1 MRFQCPECKGIVSV
15 DDADMGSTVQCGH
28 CGKPVSVPSSRTA
41 PGSVI
46 GDFIIM
52 HEIGRGGM
60 GIVYLAHQISLDRP
74 AALKILSSAYAKN
87 ADFVVGF
94 IKEAR
99 AAAKLNH
106 PNIVQAYAVGDDD
119 GIFYFAMEHVNGETM
134 KNILKREK
142 VIPVDQAISIVQ
154 QIAEALDY
162 AWEEEKLVHR
172 DIKPDNIMLTSNGRA
187 KLADLGLAK
196 VGDDT
201 GINDGDEVMGTPQYI
216 SPEQLTGDPLDNR
229 TDIYSLGATFYHLLT
244 GRFPYEGANAIEITR
259 QHLYGTLIPPNRINP
274 DVPEDVALVVEKM
287 MAKDPAQRYQ
297 SAAQLAEDLALI
309 RHGQHP
315 AMATVTGSLRVQH
328 SNQEE
333 AAHTPLP
340 SKLRIH
346 EEQNYSGT
354 ETVPENP
361 SFAEAAAKA
370 APKAPPKL
378 SIAKPKMP
386 SKPEATAAAAPAAEQ
401 PAKTPLKPGAPSL
414 KMPAQEKKTEAP
426 KEAAP
431 NPDTAA
437 LLAAAEAAAK
447 KAMAQKGKK
456 KKQKDGSGGRLGKTV
471 VLVIAGLVIL
481 AVLGAGG
488 FAAYMHFVKKTEW
501 SAIVDKAKTGIQQV
515 TESAKPEISEFRK
528 AASPVLKTIQTRGE
542 TDPADTARQCRLFLK
557 KYPAPETAEDQELL
571 AQIVQYFAAHDEEQV
586 ENARL
591 TAIQKYEDEQR
602 RKQIAAE
609 EAERRRKE
617 EAERKR
623 EADANRQLAQAEQAR
638 KQQEITNFRN
648 RMTALERQMV
658 LELQRKAD
666 QHDEA
671 GLRKIFETNAAAM
684 TTAPDHLKQYARTLV
699 NRANALQKIMEG
711 AWEWDHIFTSGDP
724 ALTGLNIEIKHN
736 ICKLESIKDGV
747 IHARNITG
755 KEYTEEV
762 RKIVSTRA
770 FRVFAV
776 NAGIKLNKL
785 DTLPY
790 YFFWMGQ
797 GKTAW
802 QVSQDTTSAQQA
814 AYSRFVTEYLRAAL
828 VQASDKAAAARKFG
842 DVPEYQR
849 LVPKRRR

>member
-28 CGKPVSVPSSRTA
+28 CGKPVSAPSSRTA

-74 AALKILSSAYAKN
+74 AALKVLSAAYAKN
-87 ADFVVGF
+87 ADFVIGF

-119 GIFYFAMEHVNGETM
+119 GIFYFAMEYVDGETM
-134 KNILKREK
+134 KNMLKRER
-142 VIPVDQAISIVQ
+142 IISVDQAISIVQ

-172 DIKPDNIMLTSNGRA
+172 DIKPDNIMLTASGRA

-201 GINDGDEVMGTPQYI
+201 GINDNDEVMGTPQYI

-229 TDIYSLGATFYHLLT
+229 TDIYSLGATFYQFLT
-244 GRFPYEGANAIEITR
+244 GRFPYEGANAVEITR
-259 QHLYGTLIPPNRINP
+259 QHLYGTLIPANKINP

-297 SAAQLAEDLALI
+297 SAAQLAEDLTLI

-340 SKLRIH
+340 PKLRVH
-346 EEQNYSGT
+346 ETAQEAHNFGGT

-361 SFAEAAAKA
+361 TFSEAAAKA

-378 SIAKPKMP
+378 SIGKPKMP
-386 SKPEATAAAAPAAEQ
+386 SKPEAPKEAAPAEQ
-401 PAKTPLKPGAPSL
+401 QTKPQKPGAPAL
-414 KMPAQEKKTEAP
+414 KMPVQEKKTEAP

-437 LLAAAEAAAK
+437 KLAAAEAAAK

-456 KKQKDGSGGRLGKTV
+456 TKQKTGGGRLGKTI
-471 VLVIAGLVIL
+471 VLAIAGLIIL

-488 FAAYMHFVKKTEW
+488 FAAYMRFVKKTEW
-501 SAIVDKAKTGIQQV
+501 SEIVDKAKNDIQKV
-515 TESAKPEISEFRK
+515 TEGTEPEISEFRK
-528 AASPVLKTIQTRGE
+528 AADPVVEKIRSGGSSPAE
-542 TDPADTARQCRLFLK
+542 TARQCRLFLK
-557 KYPAPETAEDQELL
+557 NCPVPETEEDRNLLQE
-571 AQIVQYFAAHDEEQV
+571 IVQTFVSYDEEQV

-591 TAIQKYEDEQR
+591 SAIQKYEDEQR
-602 RKQIAAE
+602 RKKLAAE
-609 EAERRRKE
+609 EAERRRRE
-617 EAERKR
+617 EEQRRRVAE
-623 EADANRQLAQAEQAR
+623 ANRKLEQAEQAR
-638 KQQEITNFRN
+638 KQSEITNFKN
-648 RMTALERQMV
+648 RMAALERQMV

-684 TTAPDHLKQYARTLV
+684 TTAPDHLKQYARQLV
-699 NRANALQKIMEG
+699 NRANALQKIMEA
-711 AWEWDHIFTSGDP
+711 AWEWDRIFTDGNP
-724 ALTGLNIEIKHN
+724 ALTGLNIEIKNN

-747 IHARNITG
+747 IYARNIAG
-755 KEYTEEV
+755 REYTEKV
-762 RKIVSTRA
+762 RKIISTRA

-785 DTLPY
+785 NTLPY
-790 YFFWMGQ
+790 YFFWAGEGRM
-797 GKTAW
+797 AW
-802 QVSQDTTSAQQA
+802 QVSQDTTGAQQA
-814 AYSRFVTEYLRAAL
+814 AYSRFLTEYLKVAL
-828 VQASDKAAAARKFG
+828 TQSPDKAAAARKFG
-842 DVPEYQR
+842 SVPEYQR
-849 LVPKRRR
+849 LVPKRK